1 MYASALMAF
10 LHHLAAF
17 TTVAALTVEVAIFKP
32 PLTAPQARR
41 VQRTDNIYGLAAA
54 AVLVIGGLRVA
65 YFEKPAAY
73 YLHDLYFIAKLAAFL
88 IAALISIYPTIV
100 FRSWNAALR
109 RGSVPEVSAE
119 RVRRV
124 RLCLM
129 LELTLIVVIL
139 GCAALMARGFG
150 YLGS

>member
-17 TTVAALTVEVAIFKP
+17 SVVAALAVEVAIFKP
-32 PLTAPQARR
+32 PLTAVQARR
-41 VQRTDNIYGLAAA
+41 VQRTDNVYGLAAA
-54 AVLVIGGLRVA
+54 AVLIIGGLRVA
-65 YFEKPAAY
+65 YFEKPPVY
-73 YLHDLYFIAKLAAFL
+73 YLHDLYFIAKLSAFL

-100 FRSWNAALR
+100 FLSWNATLR
-109 RGSVPEVSAE
+109 SGTAPEVSPE

-150 YLGS
+150 YLGR